1 MQPTVD
7 FHLRRKYFRFMGAEM
22 RVLDHSGQLAAF
34 AEARRLKLREEM
46 TVYADEAKTQP
57 LVNIKA
63 RQVIDFGA
71 TYDITDATSG
81 QPLGALRRHGLQ
93 SSFVRD
99 TWTILDPQEAE
110 IGTIQEDSAWMGV
123 VRRFI
128 DIVSL
133 FVPQRYDLTVDGQSV
148 GQLQRSRNLFVLK
161 YDMSFDAGYLERVG
175 HKTALS
181 YPVILAL
188 IEDTK
193 Q

>member
-123 VRRFI
+123 VRRFV

-133 FVPQRYDLTVDGQSV
+133 FVPQRYDLTVDGQSA

-161 YDMSFDAGYLERVG
+161 YDMSFDAEYLERVG

-181 YPVILAL
+181 YPVVLAL

>member
-71 TYDITDATSG
+71 TYDIADATSG

-123 VRRFI
+123 IRRFV

-133 FVPQRYDLTVDGQSV
+133 FVPQRYDLTVDGQSA